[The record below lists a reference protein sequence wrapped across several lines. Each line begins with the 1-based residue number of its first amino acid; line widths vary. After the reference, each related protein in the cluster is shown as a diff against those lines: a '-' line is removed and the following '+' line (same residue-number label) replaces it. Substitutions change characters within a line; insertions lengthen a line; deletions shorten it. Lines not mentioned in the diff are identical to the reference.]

1 MLSTTSEYA
10 IRALAN
16 LASLKAGE
24 AILGRDLAIV
34 SDIPSNYLAKIL
46 GILNKSGFVEASR
59 GPGGGYRLKR
69 PADQI
74 TLMKVIDVFESNAE
88 LNTCFFNHS
97 NPCSEDHP
105 CVAHSSWLAV
115 HEAYLHFIQST
126 TIDMIAN
133 YPKTENIPS
142 KNGS

>member
-16 LASLKAGE
+16 LSSLKAGE

-34 SDIPSNYLAKIL
+34 SDVPSNYLAKIL
-46 GILNKSGFVEASR
+46 GTLNKSGFVEASR

-74 TLMKVIDVFESNAE
+74 PLIKVINVFESNAE
-88 LNTCFFNHS
+88 LNTCFFYHS
-97 NPCSEDHP
+97 NTCSGDHP
-105 CVAHSSWLAV
+105 CVAHSKWHAV
-115 HEAYLHFIQST
+115 HTAYLHFIEST
-126 TIDMIAN
+126 TIDMIAK
-133 YPKTENIPS
+133 YPETENLTNEID
-142 KNGS
+142 N